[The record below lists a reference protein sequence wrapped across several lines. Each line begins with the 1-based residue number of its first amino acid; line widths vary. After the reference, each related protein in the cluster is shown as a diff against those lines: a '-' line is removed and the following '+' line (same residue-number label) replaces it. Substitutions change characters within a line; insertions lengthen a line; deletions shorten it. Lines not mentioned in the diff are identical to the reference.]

1 MACGDELS
9 VRTRVKICGLT
20 RIADVR
26 DAAQAGADA
35 IGFVFYP
42 RSPRAVAVGQAREL
56 VAQVPP
62 FVSSVGL
69 FVNEDAG
76 RVREILQE
84 VPLNLLQFHGDE
96 TPDYCES
103 FDRPYI
109 KAARVRAGFD
119 LLKYAVSHAGAAGL
133 LADAWVDGYGGGG
146 EPFDW
151 NLLPAGFPLPLILAG
166 GLSIANISE
175 AVRRVRPWAV
185 DVSSGVEVTKGIKD
199 RKLME
204 AFVAGVKEADG
215 RE

>member
-1 MACGDELS
+1 MS